1 MSKKSGQRDDFAPHQ
16 SEYIFLGQMLYN
28 RHPLYN
34 PHIDPCVSKLIH
46 FPDPSARND
55 LSPEDPD
62 SQLEDEDESS
72 GGRGGG
78 GGTSP
83 VATGAL
89 STGTTTLKTDCKA
102 NKNSIISKRQ
112 RRQRTHFTSQQLQEL
127 EALFTRNRYPD
138 MSVREEMAM
147 WTNLTE
153 PRIRVS
159 V

>member
-1 MSKKSGQRDDFAPHQ
+1 MILH
-16 SEYIFLGQMLYN
+16 
-28 RHPLYN
+28 
-34 PHIDPCVSKLIH
+34 HISLNTSSLDKCCTTATPCRTPIGNLCVSKLIH
-46 FPDPSARND
+46 FSDPSARND

-78 GGTSP
+78 GGGNSP
-83 VATGAL
+83 IATGAL

-127 EALFTRNRYPD
+127 ETLFTRNRYPD